1 MIEDDPEPFMYM
13 RDRFTYMNKAFIK
26 QEEEI
31 QVAMA
36 DYRDRSRNL
45 TPFDAIPL
53 PKISHSLD
61 GIVPL
66 DMDDN
71 LRIKLTPLCELALN
85 KYSADNQGAK
95 FELANIDKTT
105 WRPGGM
111 YYITFQAKQGEGEHP
126 SNISTK
132 TFQAHVRRLR
142 RDGPHQ
148 VFSCAIKT

>member
-26 QEEEI
+26 QAEEI

-36 DYRDRSRNL
+36 DYRERSRNL

-53 PKISHSLD
+53 PKISHALD

-105 WRPGGM
+105 WRPGG
-111 YYITFQAKQGEGEHP
+111 P
-126 SNISTK
+126 
-132 TFQAHVRRLR
+132 
-142 RDGPHQ
+142 
-148 VFSCAIKT
+148 CAEVTT